1 MLEKGFLPPQSSST
15 LEAFF
20 RASPAL
26 VPWPVTRL
34 SMIQRAERHPVI
46 VILFNDINL
55 LELAEKTTMEK
66 RLVELR
72 EDIAN
77 LMARFIICYFA
88 PLMPPPTSSTVIKS
102 MGAQHTRF
110 NSDDVIVLIVVET
123 GGAFTLSTAT

>member
-1 MLEKGFLPPQSSST
+1 
-15 LEAFF
+15 
-20 RASPAL
+20 
-26 VPWPVTRL
+26 
-34 SMIQRAERHPVI
+34 MIRRAERHPVV

-55 LELAEKTTMEK
+55 LELAKKTTMEK

-88 PLMPPPTSSTVIKS
+88 SLMPPPTSSTVIKS
-102 MGAQHTRF
+102 MGAQHTGF

-123 GGAFTLSTAT
+123 SGAFTLSTAT

>member
-1 MLEKGFLPPQSSST
+1 
-15 LEAFF
+15 
-20 RASPAL
+20 
-26 VPWPVTRL
+26 
-34 SMIQRAERHPVI
+34 MIRCAERHPIV

-55 LELAEKTTMEK
+55 LELVEKTTMEK
-66 RLVELR
+66 RLMELR

-88 PLMPPPTSSTVIKS
+88 PLMTPPTSSIVIKS